1 MTCLG
6 DSWTGWTVRADCVRE
21 SHDVSRGL
29 MDGMD
34 SKGRLCERV
43 T

>member
-1 MTCLG
+1 M
-6 DSWTGWTVRADCVRE
+6 GWTVGADCVRE
-21 SHDVSRGL
+21 SLDMSRGL

-34 SKGRLCERV
+34 SRGRLCERSRV